1 MHKHVFLQAA
11 RGLLACPCPQ
21 PAPPLASWARALAA
35 GRVVA
40 ARRPSKAVME
50 LTESAARRIQ
60 ELLERRQQSEPGV
73 SAVRVG
79 IKARGCN
86 GLSYTM
92 NYASEKG
99 KAEEEVMQHGATVY
113 IEPRALM
120 HIIGTKM
127 DFVEDELTSEFVFHN
142 PNAQGSCG
150 CGESFTVQPRPGM
163 QHAAGAG
170 GGPGG
175 SALAAGGHGVAD
187 AVESS
192 AGATSAHVPD
202 GARRHAAT
210 G

>member
-1 MHKHVFLQAA
+1 MQRGVRSALIAA
-11 RGLLACPCPQ
+11 RALAAPLRP
-21 PAPPLASWARALAA
+21 PPLATWNRGLAA

-40 ARRPSKAVME
+40 SKAPRRSSKAVME

-60 ELLERRQQSEPGV
+60 ELLERRQHSDPDA

-92 NYASEKG
+92 NYASEKQ
-99 KAEEEVMQHGATVY
+99 KFEEEVTQHGAKVY

-120 HIIGTKM
+120 HIIGTTM

-150 CGESFTVQPRPGM
+150 CGESFTVQPRAGQGAP
-163 QHAAGAG
+163 AAGAG
-170 GGPGG
+170 GADVAG
-175 SALAAGGHGVAD
+175 SANAGVESAAGGAGRQQ
-187 AVESS
+187 S
-192 AGATSAHVPD
+192 ASG
-202 GARRHAAT
+202 
-210 G
+210 